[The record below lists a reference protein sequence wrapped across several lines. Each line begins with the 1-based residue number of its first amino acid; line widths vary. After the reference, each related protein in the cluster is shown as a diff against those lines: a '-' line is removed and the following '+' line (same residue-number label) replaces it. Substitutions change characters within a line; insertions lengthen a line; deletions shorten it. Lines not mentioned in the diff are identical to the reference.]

1 MHNPQKQNWNKM
13 SKQAKLQTV
22 CKNIPL
28 KKLHTNRLAKMVSI
42 SFQRQEFPRQ
52 QGNAKYDK

>member
-1 MHNPQKQNWNKM
+1 M

-42 SFQRQEFPRQ
+42 LFQRQEFPRQ
-52 QGNAKYDK
+52 LGNGKYDK